1 MVENVQILDCTL
13 RDGSYVVHQQFTAAD
28 TERICSV
35 LEAGGVN
42 DIEIGH
48 GFGMGASGPR
58 LGEAAATDEEHLV
71 AAARTLR
78 RARFGMFYIPG
89 VASTAH
95 LDMAR
100 EHGMHFVR
108 IGTNVNQHEAAHAHM
123 EHARKIGLYVF
134 YNAMKSYLTT
144 PMELLNVMRDAV
156 AWGAQSVS
164 VVDSAGVLIPAQ
176 VRTYVRVLAQE
187 LSVPIG
193 FHGHNNLT
201 MANANCIAA
210 WEEGATQFDATLQGI
225 GRSGGNAQT
234 EVLALIF
241 DKMNVKSGL
250 DVRYLLE
257 AGERLIRP
265 LMGADSGGTTSLNV
279 VIGMAGFHSSHLDR
293 VSAAAEHF
301 GVDLKDLI
309 MAVCELDRI
318 DPTAEVIER
327 AVANLIS
334 RTAKNA
340 PKHGLGSLD
349 PTGAQTIHWF
359 GKETLDAYCST

>member
-1 MVENVQILDCTL
+1 VAENIQIFDCTL

-28 TERICSV
+28 TALICSV
-35 LEAGGVN
+35 LEAGGVHA
-42 DIEIGH
+42 IEIGH

-58 LGEAAATDEEHLV
+58 LGDAAATDQEYLV

-89 VASTAH
+89 VASTKH

-100 EHGMHFVR
+100 AHGMHFVR
-108 IGTNVNQHEAAHAHM
+108 IGTNVHQHYAARTYI
-123 EHARKIGLYVF
+123 EHARNIGLQVF
-134 YNAMKSYLTT
+134 YNAMKSYLAS
-144 PMELLNVMRDAV
+144 PAELLKVMRDAV
-156 AWGAQSVS
+156 AWGAQSVC
-164 VVDSAGVLIPAQ
+164 VVDSAGVFIPAQ
-176 VRTYVRVLAQE
+176 VRSYVRLLAQE
-187 LSVPIG
+187 LNVPIG

-201 MANANCIAA
+201 LANANCVAA
-210 WEEGATQFDATLQGI
+210 WEEGAIQFDGTLQGI

-241 DKMNVKSGL
+241 EKMNVKSGL
-250 DVRYLLE
+250 DVRYLLD

-265 LMGADSGGTTSLNV
+265 LMGADGGGATSLNV

-293 VSAAAEHF
+293 VKAAAERF

-318 DPTAEVIER
+318 DPTAAVIEQ
-327 AVANLIS
+327 AVANLTS
-334 RTAKNA
+334 RKVKNA
-340 PKHGLGSLD
+340 SERPIGRNRVPLTAAADSD
-349 PTGAQTIHWF
+349 V
-359 GKETLDAYCST
+359 